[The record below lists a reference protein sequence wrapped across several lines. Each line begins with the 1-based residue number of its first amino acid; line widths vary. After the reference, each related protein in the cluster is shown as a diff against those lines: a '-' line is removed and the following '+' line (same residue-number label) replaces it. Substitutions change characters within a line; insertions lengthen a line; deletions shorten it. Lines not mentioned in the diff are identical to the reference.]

1 TGQKAYLTLADRVGQ
16 NILNTQRVN
25 GFFVDDPQ
33 AEFANIDHIAPYALL
48 ALEAAFNNKSD
59 AVAPFLNGAGFTE
72 GAYLMSD
79 GTVRYSTRDDEL
91 FKLKPGE
98 LLKPNGKK

>member
-1 TGQKAYLTLADRVGQ
+1 MGQ
-16 NILNTQRVN
+16 NILSTQRVN

-33 AEFANIDHIAPYALL
+33 AEFANVDHIAPYALL
-48 ALEAAFNNKSD
+48 ALEAAFNNKPD